1 MEKITDRL
9 RNPAIGITVGAIIG
23 LILGLLVGWVV
34 WPVQYTDVEPQHL
47 RADLKV
53 DYLCMVIDSFERNGN
68 AERATQRFGLLGDQG
83 SGMLKNLDGATCGL
97 PADAVIR
104 FGNAVGVAAP
114 VVVQPTAIS
123 PAATAVVETPTDK
136 KPSVSPVL
144 VGVLCL
150 ATLAVGGIL
159 AYILLFRK
167 KSMKPGFV
175 PSAANQAM
183 EANKVAAVTDYT
195 DQGEVQPVA
204 QFVTTYI
211 NGDDLYD
218 DSFSI
223 DSPTGEF
230 LGECGVGISETI
242 GVGDPKK
249 VAALEVWLFDK
260 NDIQTITKVLMSKHT
275 FEDAA
280 ARARLASKGEA
291 VELTKDKIV
300 LMDTQTLTLQARVVD
315 MAYGQ
320 GAMAPG
326 SYFERLTLELAI
338 WQKAKE

>member
-9 RNPAIGITVGAIIG
+9 RNPAIGIGLGVIIG
-23 LILGLLVGWVV
+23 LLLGLLVGWVI
-34 WPVQYTDVEPQHL
+34 WPVQYSDVEPQHL

-53 DYLCMVIDSFERNGN
+53 DYLCMVVDSYDRNGN
-68 AERATQRFGLLGDQG
+68 VERAKQRFDLLGGDG
-83 SGMLKNLDGATCGL
+83 ASMLKNLDGATCGL
-97 PADAVIR
+97 PAEAVSKFSGAI
-104 FGNAVGVAAP
+104 GVIVP
-114 VVVQPTAIS
+114 TVVQPTAI
-123 PAATAVVETPTDK
+123 ATGVEPTPMGTETK
-136 KPSVSPVL
+136 KPGVSPVL

-150 ATLAVGGIL
+150 VTLAIGGIL
-159 AYILLFRK
+159 AYLLLFK
-167 KSMKPGFV
+167 KRPLKTSAG

-183 EANKVAAVTDYT
+183 EANKTAAKTDFAE
-195 DQGEVQPVA
+195 QGEVQPVA

-223 DSPTGEF
+223 DSPNGEF

-249 VAALEVWLFDK
+249 VAAFEVWLFDK
-260 NDIQTITKVLMSKHT
+260 NDIQTITKVLMSQRT

-291 VELTKDKIV
+291 VELDKDKIV
-300 LMDTQTLTLQARVVD
+300 LMETQTLTLQARVVD

-320 GAMAPG
+320 GAMAAN
-326 SYFERLTLELAI
+326 SFFERLTLELAI
-338 WQKAKE
+338 WPKG